1 MEIPEAHQV
10 VYMMF
15 SPRNITAWRRLRRL
29 MKKER
34 YDLVSCHTS
43 LASFFTRM
51 AMRGLKNRP
60 KVACVAH
67 GYLFGEESSAAK
79 NLLFSTAERMAAPV
93 TDLLMTTNSW
103 DNGYA
108 KDHKLGKQIVEVPG
122 VGLDTHR
129 LRPVHGEE
137 RMTLRAERVLF
148 PGEVQMAPWYGA
160 AALAVSAS
168 RSEGLPFNIMEAMY
182 YGLPVVASQV
192 KGYTDLLEETG
203 GRAALSLWR
212 LGSLRRLYSG
222 PDPGPGVDGPD
233 GGAGATG
240 GGGLYPGPGTTYRY
254 GPIWDV
260 APPGSARLCGTC
272 VVEETSLT

>member
-103 DNGYA
+103 DTGYA

-137 RMTLRAERVLF
+137 RMTLRAEWGMERR
-148 PGEVQMAPWYGA
+148 PWRCPLA
-160 AALAVSAS
+160 AARACPSIS
-168 RSEGLPFNIMEAMY
+168 WRPCIM
-182 YGLPVVASQV
+182 GC
-192 KGYTDLLEETG
+192 
-203 GRAALSLWR
+203 LWW
-212 LGSLRRLYSG
+212 
-222 PDPGPGVDGPD
+222 P
-233 GGAGATG
+233 
-240 GGGLYPGPGTTYRY
+240 
-254 GPIWDV
+254 
-260 APPGSARLCGTC
+260 AR
-272 VVEETSLT
+272 

>member
-137 RMTLRAERVLF
+137 RMTLRAEWGVAEERVLF
-148 PGEVQMAPWYGA
+148 PGQVQMAPWYGA

-203 GRAALSLWR
+203 
-212 LGSLRRLYSG
+212 
-222 PDPGPGVDGPD
+222 
-233 GGAGATG
+233 AGL
-240 GGGLYPGPGTTYRY
+240 LYPY
-254 GPIWDV
+254 GDLAACDGCIQDLILDRELT
-260 APPGSARLCGTC
+260 ARMGERGQQ
-272 VVEETSLT
+272 VVEAYTLDRVLPTVMAQYGTLLPLGQPASAEPV